1 MGEVAFLY
9 TFPYS
14 TDRRPRDDR
23 EKSESTFCQN
33 FTKILTKSV
42 TKPLYNISATD
53 RITIVPY

>member
-33 FTKILTKSV
+33 FTKILTKPVTKPV
-42 TKPLYNISATD
+42 TKPLYKCH
-53 RITIVPY
+53 